1 MKTIY
6 DHNHLEDNLIS
17 QIQELIENEIGDA
30 TQLQHIKETITN
42 GKTLSDS
49 DKKYLDSLI
58 LKYFRDKPSKQTNEK
73 PKDKVFTES
82 TDTTGNKTSYNS
94 PKPSTK
100 TTVSIIWQIIFSFI
114 PILDLWS
121 RYRIKKLRKYI
132 LCIYL
137 PIFVIAIFMVVSLGI
152 SDLDDPN
159 FFDSF
164 EDSPE
169 YMILSLL
176 FSIFDILFIILSIY
190 LVYKWSSEW
199 NKQIESSN
207 HF

>member
-1 MKTIY
+1 M
-6 DHNHLEDNLIS
+6 
-17 QIQELIENEIGDA
+17 
-30 TQLQHIKETITN
+30 
-42 GKTLSDS
+42 
-49 DKKYLDSLI
+49 DSLV
-58 LKYFRDKPSKQTNEK
+58 LKYFIDKPSKRVDEK
-73 PKDKVFTES
+73 PKDRASTEP
-82 TDTTGNKTSYNS
+82 TDTRDKTSYSN

-100 TTVSIIWQIIFSFI
+100 TVSIIWQIIFTFI

-132 LCIYL
+132 LYIYL
-137 PIFVIAIFMVVSLGI
+137 PIFVSVIFMIMYTGTEF
-152 SDLDDPN
+152 LDDPN
-159 FFDSF
+159 FFDGF
-164 EDSPE
+164 EDSLD

-176 FSIFDILFIILSIY
+176 FSILDVLFIILSIY